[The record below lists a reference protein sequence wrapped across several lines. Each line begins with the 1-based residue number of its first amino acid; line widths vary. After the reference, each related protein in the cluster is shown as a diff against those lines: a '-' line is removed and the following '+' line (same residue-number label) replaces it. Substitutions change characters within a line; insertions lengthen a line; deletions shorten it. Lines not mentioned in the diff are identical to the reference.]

1 LVTAAAPA
9 VPHQPSAVAAAT
21 YACLTRQWLSG
32 WPMST
37 RSFTGVRAQASQA
50 CGPVQEEAHRRVPM
64 GRTSILVRRRRRRP
78 RIRHQLSPACR
89 RPSCYTGGAPS
100 APARAR
106 RMERCGWTLR
116 VRYGGN
122 LGGAGRC
129 SATVRIRSPSLMQI
143 KQSHFSAVRSFYFIR
158 KIVIVETLVPL
169 HTR

>member
-50 CGPVQEEAHRRVPM
+50 CGPVQEEANRRVPM
-64 GRTSILVRRRRRRP
+64 GRTSILVRRRRSRP
-78 RIRHQLSPACR
+78 RIRHQLSPARR

-116 VRYGGN
+116 VRYGGT
-122 LGGAGRC
+122 LGGRRPMLSDCTNPFALPY
-129 SATVRIRSPSLMQI
+129 ANQT
-143 KQSHFSAVRSFYFIR
+143 KSFLGCPQFLLYT
-158 KIVIVETLVPL
+158 EDSNS
-169 HTR
+169 